1 MQLSDKLKLAR
12 QKQHLTQT
20 QVAEQLH
27 VSAKTISSWENARS
41 FPDVGTLVCI
51 SDFYNIS
58 LDQLLREDQN
68 MMEHYETIS
77 KQSQRDNRYFQVT
90 YYLNVVL
97 ILGILAVK
105 NFPSDTRQLSGWLA
119 IALIINL
126 VILATHYPNYHA
138 WIDSFSHKLLLTV
151 LGIGL
156 GFVLIF
162 IGVEGS
168 MTLHISKSIS
178 DEAAYLIGYYSGLLV
193 KPVAE
198 TFSIIFVIFGFTELK
213 EKP

>member
-1 MQLSDKLKLAR
+1 
-12 QKQHLTQT
+12 
-20 QVAEQLH
+20 
-27 VSAKTISSWENARS
+27 
-41 FPDVGTLVCI
+41 
-51 SDFYNIS
+51 
-58 LDQLLREDQN
+58 